1 MKGNYLFLNVLML
14 GAASGMGI
22 VGLERDLVE
31 KALEE
36 LALPKYLEANLRV
49 FELGLSAS
57 GR

>member
-1 MKGNYLFLNVLML
+1 
-14 GAASGMGI
+14 MGI
-22 VGLERDLVE
+22 AGLERDLVV

-36 LALPKYLEANLRV
+36 LAPPKYLEANLRV